1 MANELLRKIP
11 KIDEI
16 LCLDDWQKLIKSC
29 PEEVAKDALRQYF
42 DELRAGIKERRCQ
55 GDTRFE
61 RYCR

>member
-16 LCLDDWQKLIKSC
+16 LVHSDWQKLVKSC

-42 DELRAGIKERRCQ
+42 DELRAGIKAGTMSGQ
-55 GDTRFE
+55 
-61 RYCR
+61 YPL

>member
-16 LCLDDWQKLIKSC
+16 LEHDDWQKLVKKC

-42 DELRAGIKERRCQ
+42 DELRAGIKEDKVSAIPAI
-55 GDTRFE
+55 GD
-61 RYCR
+61 YCR